1 MPLLMLL
8 IVIVASYLIGAIP
21 WGILIVFIFTGKDI
35 RKMGSGRT
43 GGTNVMRAA
52 GLIAGASTAVLDV
65 MKGVA
70 SGWIADALVP
80 GNVWVK
86 VLAAVIALLASTK
99 SIFYTER
106 DAQGRLQLKG
116 GAGGATSLGAAIAL
130 WPYSALFIFPIAAL
144 VFVLVGYASVTTI
157 SVVVVSTIL
166 FAVRAVA
173 VDAPWQY
180 IVYGVLALL
189 IVLYALRPNL
199 KRLREGT
206 ERVVGLRAYYLK
218 RANQQ

>member
-1 MPLLMLL
+1 MPLLMF
-8 IVIVASYLIGAIP
+8 ISVIAASYIIGAIP
-21 WGILIVFIFTGKDI
+21 WGIVIVFIFTGKDV

-52 GLIAGASTAVLDV
+52 GLIAGAMTAILDV

-86 VLAAVIALLASTK
+86 VMAAVIALLASTK
-99 SIFYTER
+99 SIFYTTR
-106 DAQGRLQLKG
+106 DEQGKLHLMG
-116 GAGGATSLGAAIAL
+116 GAGGATGLGAAIAL
-130 WPYSALFIFPIAAL
+130 WPYSVFFTFPIAAL

-157 SVVVVSTIL
+157 SVVVASTIL

-180 IVYGVLALL
+180 IVYGVFALG